1 MLDVQA
7 ADTWVNEVLSA
18 STDLTGLLPLGA
30 ASIYNQIPPAGVF
43 PPYVIFSGI
52 PAADTTTNGYVFVG
66 ANFNYSVQAVISD
79 TEGGKPLT
87 DACAQAIYDAM
98 FTIGVAEN
106 GFWITCSRAKPINL
120 APQLKNR
127 PFRYG
132 GGTYTV

>member
-1 MLDVQA
+1 
-7 ADTWVNEVLSA
+7 
-18 STDLTGLLPLGA
+18 
-30 ASIYNQIPPAGVF
+30 
-43 PPYVIFSGI
+43 

-98 FTIGVAEN
+98 FTIGVSEN

-132 GGTYTV
+132 RDLHRLRSTTLRGTNVITCFRIC